1 MKVLVT
7 GGSGFLGAWIVRRL
21 VRSNHQIRIFDI
33 AANKSLVAEI
43 AGAGADTVEWQ
54 TGDIVDPDHVHG
66 ASEGCDAIVH
76 LAGIL
81 TPDCRTDPIR
91 GAQINLIGTL
101 NVFETARKRGIRQIV
116 YTSSAGVFGPTDGH
130 TPCPDTHYGAF
141 KLACEGSARA
151 YWEDHRLGSFG
162 FRPYV
167 VYGPGRTTGLTAG
180 PSLACRAAAKGEPY
194 SIPYSGSAG
203 LIYVDDVAAAY
214 EAALLHEPDGAH
226 VFNMP
231 VKSLRTTRSSPRFV
245 ASCPTPG
252 STSSAP
258 LCSSHPISNAARS
271 TPFCPACTAPNS
283 AKAFARP
290 LRFTVRRSHR
300 ERH

>member
-21 VRSNHQIRIFDI
+21 ARSNHQIRIFDI
-33 AANKSLVAEI
+33 AANKSLVSEI
-43 AGAGADTVEWQ
+43 AGAGADSVEWQ

-81 TPDCRTDPIR
+81 TPDCRNDPIR
-91 GAQINLIGTL
+91 GAKINLIGTL
-101 NVFETARKRGIRQIV
+101 NVFETARKRGIGQIV
-116 YTSSAGVFGPTDGH
+116 YTSSAGVFGPIDGH

-180 PSLACRAAAKGEPY
+180 PSLACRAAAKGQPY
-194 SIPYSGSAG
+194 TIPYSGSAG

-214 EAALLHEPDGAH
+214 EAALLHAPDGAH

-231 VKSLRTTRSSPRFV
+231 GEV
-245 ASCPTPG
+245 ASNDRVIAEICRVVPAAKIDIAGPALQFTPDIEQG
-252 STSSAP
+252 D
-258 LCSSHPISNAARS
+258 INAVLSGLHQTKLGEGIRQ
-271 TPFCPACTAPNS
+271 TI
-283 AKAFARP
+283 AFYR
-290 LRFTVRRSHR
+290 
-300 ERH
+300 

>member
-21 VRSNHQIRIFDI
+21 ARSNHQIRIFDI
-33 AANKSLVAEI
+33 AANKSLVSEI
-43 AGAGADTVEWQ
+43 AGAGADSVEWQ

-81 TPDCRTDPIR
+81 TPDCRNDPIR
-91 GAQINLIGTL
+91 GAKINLIGTL
-101 NVFETARKRGIRQIV
+101 NVFETARKRGIGQIV
-116 YTSSAGVFGPTDGH
+116 YTSSAGVFGPIDGH

-180 PSLACRAAAKGEPY
+180 PSLACRAAAKGQPY
-194 SIPYSGSAG
+194 TIPYSGSAG

-214 EAALLHEPDGAH
+214 EAALLRAPDGAH

-231 VKSLRTTRSSPRFV
+231 GEV
-245 ASCPTPG
+245 ASNDRVVAEICRVMPAAKIDIAGPALQFTPDIEQG
-252 STSSAP
+252 D
-258 LCSSHPISNAARS
+258 INALLSGLHQTKLGEGIRQ
-271 TPFCPACTAPNS
+271 TI
-283 AKAFARP
+283 AFYR
-290 LRFTVRRSHR
+290 
-300 ERH
+300 

>member
-7 GGSGFLGAWIVRRL
+7 GGSGFLGAWVVRRL
-21 VRSNHQIRIFDI
+21 ARSNHQIRIFDI
-33 AANKSLVAEI
+33 AANKSLVSEI
-43 AGAGADTVEWQ
+43 AGASADAVDWQ

-81 TPDCRTDPIR
+81 TPDCRNDPIR
-91 GAQINLIGTL
+91 GAKINLIGTL
-101 NVFETARKRGIRQIV
+101 NVFEAARKRGIGQIV
-116 YTSSAGVFGPTDGH
+116 YTSSAGVYGPTDGH
-130 TPCPDTHYGAF
+130 TPRPDTHYGAF

-180 PSLACRAAAKGEPY
+180 PSLACRAAARGEAY
-194 SIPYSGSAG
+194 TIPYSGSAG
-203 LIYVDDVAAAY
+203 LVYVDDVAAAY

-226 VFNMP
+226 VFNM
-231 VKSLRTTRSSPRFV
+231 LGEV
-245 ASCPTPG
+245 ASNDRVIAEIRRVVPG
-252 STSSAP
+252 AKIDIAGPALPSAP
-258 LCSSHPISNAARS
+258 DIEQGDINAILPGLHQTKLGEGIRQ
-271 TPFCPACTAPNS
+271 TI
-283 AKAFARP
+283 AFYR
-290 LRFTVRRSHR
+290 
-300 ERH
+300 

>member
-21 VRSNHQIRIFDI
+21 ARSNHQIRIFDI
-33 AANKSLVAEI
+33 AANKSLVSEI
-43 AGAGADTVEWQ
+43 AGAGADSVEWQ

-81 TPDCRTDPIR
+81 TPDCRNDPIR
-91 GAQINLIGTL
+91 GAKINLIGTL
-101 NVFETARKRGIRQIV
+101 NVFETARKRGIGQIV
-116 YTSSAGVFGPTDGH
+116 YTSSAGVFGPIDGH

-167 VYGPGRTTGLTAG
+167 IYGPGRTTGLTAG
-180 PSLACRAAAKGEPY
+180 PSLACRAAAKGQPY
-194 SIPYSGSAG
+194 TIPYSGSAG

-214 EAALLHEPDGAH
+214 EAALLHASDGAH

-231 VKSLRTTRSSPRFV
+231 GEV
-245 ASCPTPG
+245 ASNDRVIAEICRVVPAAKIDIAGPALQFTPDIEQG
-252 STSSAP
+252 D
-258 LCSSHPISNAARS
+258 INAVLSGLHQTKLGEGIRQ
-271 TPFCPACTAPNS
+271 TI
-283 AKAFARP
+283 AFYR
-290 LRFTVRRSHR
+290 
-300 ERH
+300 